1 MDVGDDRHIAPA
13 LAQTFDDVLKVARIF
28 DSRRGDPDDFT
39 TGVRQFNR
47 LLDRRLSVHRV
58 AGNHRLDSDR
68 VITTDADV
76 AYLHL
81 TRLPTVIMEWINAIV
96 HEIAN
101 VRSLDQSRNAL
112 RLMASGCSLPAIAPR
127 VGRAFF

>member
-58 AGNHRLDSDR
+58 SGNHRLDSGR
-68 VITTDADV
+68 VITTADDV
-76 AYLHL
+76 AYLPL
-81 TRLPTVIMEWINAIV
+81 TRLQMVISEWINEIV
-96 HEIAN
+96 REHY
-101 VRSLDQSRNAL
+101 
-112 RLMASGCSLPAIAPR
+112 
-127 VGRAFF
+127 